1 MSMRRGGRDKDK
13 IETNEA
19 KKAKLIISKDSDAL
33 LAILSKNKV
42 VDTIELAD
50 NVLLDLDE
58 NEQVVSVEIMGIRE
72 AEVKEGKRL
81 LIKDD
86 KNNSSGL

>member
-1 MSMRRGGRDKDK
+1 ME

-33 LAILSKNKV
+33 LAVLSKNKV

-50 NVLLDLDE
+50 NILLDLDE
-58 NEQVVSVEIMGIRE
+58 NEQVVSVEITGIRE

-81 LIKDD
+81 LIKNGNHRAA
-86 KNNSSGL
+86 KRI

>member
-1 MSMRRGGRDKDK
+1 ME

-50 NVLLDLDE
+50 NILLDLDE
-58 NEQVVSVEIMGIRE
+58 NEQVVSVEITGIRE

-81 LIKDD
+81 LIKNGNHRTA
-86 KNNSSGL
+86 KRRRKSVGRLCL

>member
-1 MSMRRGGRDKDK
+1 MVME

-50 NVLLDLDE
+50 NILLDLDE
-58 NEQVVSVEIMGIRE
+58 NEQVVSVEITGIRE

-81 LIKDD
+81 LIKND

>member
-1 MSMRRGGRDKDK
+1 MVIMG

-42 VDTIELAD
+42 VDTIEPF
-50 NVLLDLDE
+50 
-58 NEQVVSVEIMGIRE
+58 
-72 AEVKEGKRL
+72 
-81 LIKDD
+81 
-86 KNNSSGL
+86 SGYTRGGYGYRRNRRTPESWVFGEP

>member
-1 MSMRRGGRDKDK
+1 ME

-42 VDTIELAD
+42 VDTIEPFSGYTRGGYGYKAFRIT
-50 NVLLDLDE
+50 E
-58 NEQVVSVEIMGIRE
+58 KGTIKHHWYWRE
-72 AEVKEGKRL
+72 WHQRHFAQT
-81 LIKDD
+81 
-86 KNNSSGL
+86 

>member
-1 MSMRRGGRDKDK
+1 MGRGSRNKDK
-13 IETNEA
+13 IETSEA

-50 NVLLDLDE
+50 NILLDLDE
-58 NEQVVSVEIMGIRE
+58 NEQVVSVEITGIRE

-81 LIKDD
+81 LIK
-86 KNNSSGL
+86 NGNH